1 MRHRRLWTALTLA
14 VGVAG
19 MVCLSVFPAFAH
31 FFFGVRW
38 EVGVFTGWVGRMA
51 WVRGRRP

>member
-1 MRHRRLWTALTLA
+1 LTLA

-51 WVRGRRP
+51 WVKGRRP